1 MMKVL
6 KYTALVLLTLLCANL
21 GYAQSLNLSKAA
33 NPSWLEVKESKLT
46 RDSIVIGDQ
55 VVWNLEFDIPENKDV
70 VFAPY
75 APVVESYANIQLQGE
90 ESLYDN
96 ASKLCIVHD
105 FKIDTLSIEDG
116 IKHLNAKVLLTS
128 FDSGYFKLPNPVA
141 VSKDG
146 DTLYFDTPSIEVVN
160 VQVDTANFQIR
171 PLKGQLTYPVT
182 FAEVFPWILL
192 ALVIIGLVYLIFRYI
207 KSKREYKD
215 FFGKPIVKDPAHIV
229 ALRELENIRNQKL
242 WQEGKDKQYYTAIT
256 DTLREYIEE
265 RFNVNAMEKTST
277 EIIDSLKGKDIDK
290 KSFNELDELFKYSD
304 LVKFAKFKPQ
314 AAENEEA
321 IIVAVRFVNT
331 TFVQEMELEK
341 EKGEVK

>member
-75 APVVESYANIQLQGE
+75 APVVESYANIQLHGE

-116 IKHLNAKVLLTS
+116 VKHLNAKVLLTS

-160 VQVDTANFQIR
+160 VQVDTANF
-171 PLKGQLTYPVT
+171 
-182 FAEVFPWILL
+182 
-192 ALVIIGLVYLIFRYI
+192 ALVIIGVAYLIFRYI
-207 KSKREYKD
+207 KYRKENKD

-277 EIIDSLKGKDIDK
+277 EIIDSLKEKDIDK